1 MKGIVPF
8 AQLCFALAQ
17 KWTEQALKS
26 LRQSGIRDVALV
38 LVELAR
44 GKQAAGRNERFME
57 FIHDGGLANTG
68 VAGNEHQLRRAAR
81 HDAIES
87 REQGID
93 LSLPPVQFLRDE
105 ELIRHVLRAERERLD
120 PSACLPLH
128 PASPGV

>member
-8 AQLCFALAQ
+8 GQLCFALAQ
-17 KWTEQALKS
+17 KWTEKALKS

-68 VAGNEHQLRRAAR
+68 VAGNEHQLRLAAGYNVV
-81 HDAIES
+81 EGGK
-87 REQGID
+87 QGVD
-93 LSLPPVQFLRDE
+93 FACSPVQFLGD
-105 ELIRHVLRAERERLD
+105 
-120 PSACLPLH
+120 
-128 PASPGV
+128 